1 MSIENIYAT
10 PIYVKTLENYGGIN
24 NQIDEVINNIKF
36 YEKEEWGRPNKVT
49 TPFFDQDNIEDYNLS
64 MLSKAIDDCII
75 DYTKNLNVT
84 YEGYYRKSWILKLE
98 QGNFAHSHNHADSDL
113 SGVYY
118 YRTNS
123 QDGNFFFESPNPY
136 FEISKCFKKLA
147 DRNFIKPEPG
157 KILLFPG
164 WLRHGIFK
172 NDTNNERISISFNI
186 NFKQ

>member
-10 PIYVKTLENYGGIN
+10 PVYSKILENYGGVN

-36 YEKEEWGRPNKVT
+36 DEKDEWGRPNKIT
-49 TPFFDQDNIEDYNLS
+49 TPFFDQDNIKDYHLS
-64 MLSKAIDDCII
+64 LLANEIDKCIV
-75 DYTKNLNVT
+75 DYTNQLNF
-84 YEGYYRKSWILKLE
+84 YYDDYDRKSWILKLE
-98 QGNFAHSHNHADSDL
+98 KGDFAHSHNHSSSDL

-123 QDGNFFFESPNPY
+123 QDGSFFFESPNPY
-136 FEISKCFKKLA
+136 FEVSNCFKKLA
-147 DRNFIKPEPG
+147 DRNFYKPEPG

-172 NDTNNERISISFNI
+172 NDTDNERISISFNI
-186 NFKQ
+186 NFR

>member
-10 PIYVKTLENYGGIN
+10 PIYSKILENYGGVN

-36 YEKEEWGRPNKVT
+36 DEKDEWGRPNKIT
-49 TPFFDQDNIEDYNLS
+49 TPFFDQDNIKDYHLS
-64 MLSKAIDDCII
+64 LLANEIDKCIV
-75 DYTKNLNVT
+75 DYTNQLNF
-84 YEGYYRKSWILKLE
+84 YYDDYDRKSWILKLE
-98 QGNFAHSHNHADSDL
+98 KGDFAHSHNHSSSDL

-123 QDGNFFFESPNPY
+123 QDGSFFFESPNPY
-136 FEISKCFKKLA
+136 FEVSNCFKKLA
-147 DRNFIKPEPG
+147 DRNFYKPEPG

-172 NDTNNERISISFNI
+172 NDTDNERISISFNI
-186 NFKQ
+186 NFR

>member
-10 PIYVKTLENYGGIN
+10 PVYSKILENYGGVN

-36 YEKEEWGRPNKVT
+36 DEKDEWGRPNKIT
-49 TPFFDQDNIEDYNLS
+49 TPFFDQDNIQDYHLS
-64 MLSKAIDDCII
+64 LLANEIDKCIV
-75 DYTKNLNVT
+75 DYTNQLNF
-84 YEGYYRKSWILKLE
+84 YYNDYDRKSWILKLE
-98 QGNFAHSHNHADSDL
+98 KGDFAHSHNHSSSDL

-123 QDGNFFFESPNPY
+123 QDGSFFFESPNPY
-136 FEISKCFKKLA
+136 FEVSNCFKKLA
-147 DRNFIKPEPG
+147 DRNFYKPEPG

-172 NDTNNERISISFNI
+172 NDTDNERISISFNI
-186 NFKQ
+186 NFR

>member
-10 PIYVKTLENYGGIN
+10 PVYSKILENYGGVN

-36 YEKEEWGRPNKVT
+36 DEKDEWGRPNKIT
-49 TPFFDQDNIEDYNLS
+49 TPFFDQDNIQDYHLS
-64 MLSKAIDDCII
+64 LLANEIDKCIV
-75 DYTKNLNVT
+75 DYTNQLNF
-84 YEGYYRKSWILKLE
+84 YYDDYDRKSWILKLE
-98 QGNFAHSHNHADSDL
+98 KGDFAHSHNHSSSDL

-123 QDGNFFFESPNPY
+123 QDGSFFFESPNPY
-136 FEISKCFKKLA
+136 FEVSNCFKKLA
-147 DRNFIKPEPG
+147 DRNFYKPEPG

-172 NDTNNERISISFNI
+172 NDTDNERISISFNI
-186 NFKQ
+186 NFR